1 MSNCIYSSDGLLM
14 CMESFSNCPGT
25 DHSHSHDKLSNGSS
39 CTGNSECNSN
49 YCCPQTNVCK
59 AKENFGCNKCGHD
72 QPHTHKPREYFSGC
86 PGTDHSHSHSN
97 LKSNGSSCTGNSECN
112 SNYCCPQTNVCKAK
126 ENFSN
131 KNNVKPFL
139 NIETFASTCGSG
151 SYQSGLGSTCKDD
164 ADCISGFCNT
174 NYKCANRV

>member
-25 DHSHSHDKLSNGSS
+25 DHSHNHDKLSNGKS
-39 CTGNSECNSN
+39 CTG
-49 YCCPQTNVCK
+49 
-59 AKENFGCNKCGHD
+59 D
-72 QPHTHKPREYFSGC
+72 
-86 PGTDHSHSHSN
+86 
-97 LKSNGSSCTGNSECN
+97 SECN

-131 KNNVKPFL
+131 KNNVKPYL

-151 SYQSGLGSTCKDD
+151 SYQSGLGSKCEDD
-164 ADCISGFCNT
+164 NDCISGFCNT
-174 NYKCANRV
+174 DKICANRV